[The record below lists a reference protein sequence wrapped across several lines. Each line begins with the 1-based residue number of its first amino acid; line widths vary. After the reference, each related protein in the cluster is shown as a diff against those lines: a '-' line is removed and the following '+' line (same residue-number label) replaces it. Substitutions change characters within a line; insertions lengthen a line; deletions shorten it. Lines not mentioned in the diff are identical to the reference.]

1 MQINQQICFWELA
14 LAITGA
20 VVGVAGVGLSAAQ
33 AAGAFDKKEEA
44 PAAGPTAD
52 QLQMDKLR
60 RARLGLKQT
69 WLTSPQGVLGSPSVA
84 KPALRSTLG

>member
-1 MQINQQICFWELA
+1 MQINQQICFWETVGIIA
-14 LAITGA
+14 GIVIGA
-20 VVGVAGVGLSAAQ
+20 AGTGLSAAQ

-44 PAAGPTAD
+44 PTAGPTAD